1 MTVCTVWSPPA
12 SLNSS
17 PPTPQPEPGRA
28 KCTVYTRPGLA
39 SRPWV
44 TGPPAESLN
53 FFHQLQPPR
62 DNLMSQ
68 KPISCLTTT
77 TQGLATGRRV
87 PVTLQGVYAGS
98 WYSYSLGSLEA
109 GPEEV
114 KKKYSKN
121 KFLQRPRRREVLW
134 RLPRSTWKNTWKNAL
149 IWGMHFHPLRNETA
163 VITPTFLPKDSRPC
177 AKR

>member
-1 MTVCTVWSPPA
+1 MSLTFRIEFKIFLHTHDCLHGVVPTCLTQLLTPHASARTWSGQMHRLHPSGTRLKTMGDRAACGITQLLPPA
-12 SLNSS
+12 
-17 PPTPQPEPGRA
+17 
-28 KCTVYTRPGLA
+28 
-39 SRPWV
+39 
-44 TGPPAESLN
+44 PA
-53 FFHQLQPPR
+53 PR

-121 KFLQRPRRREVLW
+121 KFLQRPRRREVL
-134 RLPRSTWKNTWKNAL
+134 
-149 IWGMHFHPLRNETA
+149 
-163 VITPTFLPKDSRPC
+163 
-177 AKR
+177 